1 MALCLFGL
9 AFGALPTPNPTA
21 KPTSPTG
28 QPSGSPTRQP
38 STQPSSSPT
47 GQPTG
52 QPTSP
57 TGSPTGTPTSAPSY
71 TKEAWGQ
78 VVTDKKRH
86 RMGGLCEN
94 HCSNHGTCEMNSNCK
109 CFTGL
114 SGEPEWTGPD
124 CSQRVCPKDY
134 AWIGSVVG
142 ANNVHSWEE
151 CSNKGVCDRKT
162 GACACFPGYDGVA
175 CQRTLCPQNCN
186 DRGTCWPEKHLAA
199 KASRVYSAPWDAMKH
214 VGCFCDAGYRGEHT
228 KLFFSPSF
236 FRLSSFFSFV
246 SLCPP
251 RRSLTRPSPLHFL
264 PCTIKTTRPCM
275 RAPRMP
281 LRRGSP
287 RRLRQRSRT

>member
-1 MALCLFGL
+1 MRAVLLALILCSLCLQL
-9 AFGALPTPNPTA
+9 QAQLPTPNPSPKPTA
-21 KPTSPTG
+21 VPSPKPTSTAPSG

-38 STQPSSSPT
+38 TTQPSRHPS

-52 QPTSP
+52 QPTNP

-124 CSQRVCPKDY
+124 CSQRVCPKDF
-134 AWIGSVVG
+134 AWIGAVVN

-162 GACACFPGYDGVA
+162 GTCQCFPGYDGVA
-175 CQRTLCPQNCN
+175 CQRTVCPQNCN

-199 KASRVYSAPWDAMKH
+199 KANRVYTQPWDSMKH
-214 VGCFCDAGYRGEHT
+214 VGCFCDAGYRGSYFI
-228 KLFFSPSF
+228 LSP
-236 FRLSSFFSFV
+236 RLSNTFGNFLSHTHAPHAAFFFKH
-246 SLCPP
+246 LLIYDY
-251 RRSLTRPSPLHFL
+251 RRCL
-264 PCTIKTTRPCM
+264 
-275 RAPRMP
+275 RAARVPIW
-281 LRRGSP
+281 
-287 RRLRQRSRT
+287 QRSP